1 MKLMKFFA
9 TWCGPCKL
17 MAPVVDEF
25 VAAYPE
31 LEYEAVDIDQGD
43 ELARKYGIMSV
54 PTVLLL
60 DGEQELVRVPG
71 FLPKQAFLSKLEGH
85 L

>member
-17 MAPVVDEF
+17 MTPIIDGFAE
-25 VAAYPE
+25 AHPE
-31 LEYEAVDIDQGD
+31 LEYEAVDIDQRD
-43 ELARKYGIMSV
+43 DLARSFSIMSV

-60 DGEQELVRVPG
+60 DGDREVVRIPG
-71 FLPKQAFLSKLEGH
+71 FLPKQAFEAKLKNY